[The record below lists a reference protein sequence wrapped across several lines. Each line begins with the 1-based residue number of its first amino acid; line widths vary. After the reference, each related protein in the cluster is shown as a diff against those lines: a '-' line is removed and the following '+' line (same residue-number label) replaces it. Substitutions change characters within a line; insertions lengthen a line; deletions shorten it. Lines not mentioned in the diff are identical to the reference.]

1 MLVEFSVSNFRS
13 IKDLQILSFS
23 AAAINEH
30 EPSHV
35 FHATDKIK
43 LLKSIAVYGANG
55 SGKSNLVRAMWAM
68 VNFIR
73 APFDERKNFE
83 PQIRPFQLNTFSRNE
98 GTFFQIIFVVDKKKF
113 RYGFE
118 YLKGKIISEW
128 LFGTAEKKEINY
140 FIRDIETIVIN
151 RQYFKEGSG
160 LEPRV
165 HKEKLFLNVVFEFN
179 GSIATT
185 VRSYFESITIIK
197 SGNEI
202 FEELQLRDYS
212 NDFLKYDK
220 NVILHFLKSADADIV
235 DLTLNENAGQTYLE
249 KFGIDKN
256 KKIES
261 IGDFFNQFD
270 GESMAKDIVLS
281 GRNFTDI
288 PNNVISKRKLFDE
301 HGTELGTVDLDFNEE
316 ASDGTKKMFAYSGIF
331 SILIEN
337 GGVIV
342 IDEFDARLHTMLIR
356 AIVQLFN
363 SSKNKSAQLCFV
375 THDTNLLD
383 KDLLRR
389 DQIYFAEKNT
399 KGETDIYSLADFK
412 GIRNNDSIEK
422 DYIKG
427 KYGAIPFI
435 KNLNSIFE

>member
-1 MLVEFSVSNFRS
+1 MLVEFSISNFRS

-35 FHATDKIK
+35 FQATDKIK

-83 PQIRPFQLNTFSRNE
+83 PQIRPFQLNTSTRNE
-98 GTFFQIIFVVDKKKF
+98 CTFFQIIFVVDKKKF

-118 YLKGKIISEW
+118 YLKGKIVSEW

-140 FIRDIETIVIN
+140 FIRDIEGIVIN
-151 RQYFKEGSG
+151 RQYFKEGLG

-185 VRSYFESITIIK
+185 VKSYFESITIIR

-202 FEELQLRDYS
+202 FEDANLLDLS
-212 NDFLKYDK
+212 MDMLKENKSD
-220 NVILHFLKSADADIV
+220 ILNFLKSADPDII
-235 DLTLNENAGQTYLE
+235 DLTLNENAKHAL
-249 KFGIDKN
+249 FGKTGTEN
-256 KKIES
+256 QGFETFN
-261 IGDFFNQFD
+261 DFFNRID
-270 GESMAKDIVLS
+270 IESFVKDTIVS
-281 GRNFTDI
+281 GRNFADI

-301 HGTELGTVDLDFNEE
+301 RGTEVGTVNLDFNEE
-316 ASDGTKKMFAYSGIF
+316 ASDGTQKMFAYSGIF
-331 SILIEN
+331 NILIKN

-342 IDEFDARLHTMLIR
+342 IDEFDARLHTMLTR

-363 SSKNKSAQLCFV
+363 STKNKSAQLCFV

-389 DQIYFAEKNT
+389 DQIYFTEKNT
-399 KGETDIYSLADFK
+399 KGETDIYSLADIK
-412 GIRNNDSIEK
+412 GIRNNDPIEK

>member
-35 FHATDKIK
+35 FQATDKIK
-43 LLKSIAVYGANG
+43 LLKSVAIYGANG

-73 APFDERKNFE
+73 APFDERKKFE
-83 PQIRPFQLNTFSRNE
+83 PQIRPFQLNTSTRNE
-98 GTFFQIIFVVDKKKF
+98 STFFQIIFLVREKKI

-118 YLKGKIISEW
+118 YLKGKVVSEW

-140 FIRDIETIVIN
+140 FTRDEDGIIIN
-151 RQYFKEGSG
+151 RQYFKEGLG

-179 GSIATT
+179 GSVATT
-185 VRSYFESITIIK
+185 VKSFFDEIIIIRSGILEEAQLLNFSMDMLQENK
-197 SGNEI
+197 NEI
-202 FEELQLRDYS
+202 LS
-212 NDFLKYDK
+212 
-220 NVILHFLKSADADIV
+220 FLKSADSDII
-235 DLTLNENAGQTYLE
+235 DLTLNENATKEQLKKYGFDENQ
-249 KFGIDKN
+249 
-256 KKIES
+256 KIES
-261 IGDFFNQFD
+261 IGDFFEKLD
-270 GESMAKDIVLS
+270 GKSLLEDTLLS
-281 GRNFTDI
+281 GGNFTDI
-288 PNNVISKRKLFDE
+288 PNNIISKRKLFDE
-301 HGTELGTVDLDFNEE
+301 LGIEEGTVDLDFIEE
-316 ASDGTKKMFAYSGIF
+316 ASDGTKKMFAYAGIF
-331 SILIEN
+331 GMLIED

-342 IDEFDARLHTMLIR
+342 IDEFDARLHTMLTR
-356 AIVQLFN
+356 AVVQLFN
-363 SSKNKSAQLCFV
+363 STKNKSAQLCFV

-389 DQIYFAEKNT
+389 DQIYFAEKNI
-399 KGETDIYSLADFK
+399 KGETDIYSLADIK
-412 GIRNNDSIEK
+412 GIRNNDPIEK

>member
-35 FHATDKIK
+35 FQATDKIK
-43 LLKSIAVYGANG
+43 LLKSVAIYGANG

-68 VNFIR
+68 VNLIK

-83 PQIRPFQLNTFSRNE
+83 PQIRSFQLNTSTRNE
-98 GTFFQIIFVVDKKKF
+98 CTFFQIIFVVDEKKY

-118 YLKGKIISEW
+118 YLKGKIVSEW

-140 FIRDIETIVIN
+140 FIRDIEAIVIN

-179 GSIATT
+179 GSVATT
-185 VRSYFESITIIK
+185 VKSYFESITIIR
-197 SGNEI
+197 SGNEM
-202 FEELQLRDYS
+202 FEDANLLSLSTDM
-212 NDFLKYDK
+212 LKENK
-220 NVILHFLKSADADIV
+220 SEILNFLKSADSDII
-235 DLTLNENAGQTYLE
+235 DLTLNENAKYAL
-249 KFGIDKN
+249 FGKIGTENQEFETFNDFIN
-256 KKIES
+256 RVDIES
-261 IGDFFNQFD
+261 LI
-270 GESMAKDIVLS
+270 KDTFLS

-301 HGTELGTVDLDFNEE
+301 SGIEVGTVDLDFNEE
-316 ASDGTKKMFAYSGIF
+316 ASDGTKKMFAYAGTF
-331 SILIEN
+331 SAIIEN

-342 IDEFDARLHTMLIR
+342 IDEFDARLHTMLTR
-356 AIVQLFN
+356 AIVRLFN
-363 SSKNKSAQLCFV
+363 SSKNESAQLCFV

-399 KGETDIYSLADFK
+399 KGETDIYSLADIK
-412 GIRNNDSIEK
+412 GIRNNDPIEK